1 VKQQAVSFNFCL
13 SSSLTARV
21 YWPFQFW
28 TWHCEEHLFVC
39 QNYEQGDGR
48 KFIWW
53 VCVWGHVYS
62 SRSFTHVYIIN
73 H

>member
-1 VKQQAVSFNFCL
+1 VIRSFINEVFYIVKQQAVSFNFYS

-39 QNYEQGDGR
+39 
-48 KFIWW
+48 
-53 VCVWGHVYS
+53 
-62 SRSFTHVYIIN
+62 
-73 H
+73 